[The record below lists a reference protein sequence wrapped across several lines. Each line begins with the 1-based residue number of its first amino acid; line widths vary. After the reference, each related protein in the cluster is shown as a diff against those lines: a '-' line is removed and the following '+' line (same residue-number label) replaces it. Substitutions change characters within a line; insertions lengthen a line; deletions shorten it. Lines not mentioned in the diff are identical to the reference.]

1 MKAPSNCYGVSTEI
15 HRVTNT
21 PDLASRAAAYGVEY
35 AVVDGTNPTE
45 VYEAMQVA
53 MEHARSGKGPY
64 LVEAKVY
71 RYQGHYC
78 GDPAVYRPKEY
89 MEEALKKDGIMLLG
103 ERLMKLGATQEEL
116 DAVKAE
122 AEAEMDEAVKFA
134 DESPYPDPAT
144 VLEALHEEMLR
155 DDKMFIMGEDMAVMG
170 NVFAITRGFL
180 DEFGPNR
187 VIDTPISEEG
197 FVGMA
202 VGAAMRGMH
211 PVVELMYDDFA
222 TECADPLFN
231 QAAKIRY
238 MTGGQCSVPMV
249 LRAPM
254 GAGRRNAGQ
263 HSQSLENFFCHFP
276 GLKVVAPCSAE
287 DAKGLLKTAIRDEDP
302 VIFLEHKLLYAH
314 KEEIPEGEY
323 TIPLGQAKV
332 KREGKDLTIISWSR
346 EVNFALEA
354 AKTLEQEGID
364 VEVLDLRSLVPLDWD
379 AIKASISKTHNAIIV
394 SEEVKRGS
402 FAGELSAEISE
413 ELFDELDAPVERVC
427 GLNICSP
434 FSPVLEDENFPHPAD
449 IVAAVKRVLN
459 K

>member
-1 MKAPSNCYGVSTEI
+1 MSKKITVSKAIG
-15 HRVTNT
+15 
-21 PDLASRAAAYGVEY
+21 
-35 AVVDGTNPTE
+35 
-45 VYEAMQVA
+45 
-53 MEHARSGKGPY
+53 
-64 LVEAKVY
+64 
-71 RYQGHYC
+71 
-78 GDPAVYRPKEY
+78 
-89 MEEALKKDGIMLLG
+89 
-103 ERLMKLGATQEEL
+103 
-116 DAVKAE
+116 
-122 AEAEMDEAVKFA
+122 
-134 DESPYPDPAT
+134 
-144 VLEALHEEMLR
+144 EALHEEMLR

-180 DEFGPNR
+180 EEFGPNR

-202 VGAAMRGMH
+202 VGAAMRGMR

-254 GAGRRNAGQ
+254 GSGRRNAGQ

-287 DAKGLLKTAIRDEDP
+287 DAKGLLKTAIRDDDP
-302 VIFLEHKLLYAH
+302 VVFLEHKLLYAR

-323 TIPLGQAKV
+323 TIPLGKASV

-346 EVNFALEA
+346 EVNFSMEA
-354 AKTLEQEGID
+354 AEALSKEGID
-364 VEVLDLRSLVPLDWD
+364 AEVLDLRSLVPLDWD
-379 AIKASISKTHNAIIV
+379 AIRASVSKTHYVVIV

-402 FAGELSAEISE
+402 YAGELSAQIAE

-427 GLNICSP
+427 GLSICSP
-434 FSPVLEDENFPHPAD
+434 FSPVLEDKNFPHPEN
-449 IVAAVKRVLN
+449 IVQAVKHVLN

>member
-1 MKAPSNCYGVSTEI
+1 
-15 HRVTNT
+15 
-21 PDLASRAAAYGVEY
+21 
-35 AVVDGTNPTE
+35 
-45 VYEAMQVA
+45 
-53 MEHARSGKGPY
+53 
-64 LVEAKVY
+64 
-71 RYQGHYC
+71 
-78 GDPAVYRPKEY
+78 
-89 MEEALKKDGIMLLG
+89 
-103 ERLMKLGATQEEL
+103 
-116 DAVKAE
+116 
-122 AEAEMDEAVKFA
+122 
-134 DESPYPDPAT
+134 
-144 VLEALHEEMLR
+144 
-155 DDKMFIMGEDMAVMG
+155 
-170 NVFAITRGFL
+170 
-180 DEFGPNR
+180 
-187 VIDTPISEEG
+187 
-197 FVGMA
+197 MA

>member
-1 MKAPSNCYGVSTEI
+1 MSKKITVSKAIG
-15 HRVTNT
+15 
-21 PDLASRAAAYGVEY
+21 
-35 AVVDGTNPTE
+35 
-45 VYEAMQVA
+45 
-53 MEHARSGKGPY
+53 
-64 LVEAKVY
+64 
-71 RYQGHYC
+71 
-78 GDPAVYRPKEY
+78 
-89 MEEALKKDGIMLLG
+89 
-103 ERLMKLGATQEEL
+103 
-116 DAVKAE
+116 
-122 AEAEMDEAVKFA
+122 
-134 DESPYPDPAT
+134 
-144 VLEALHEEMLR
+144 EALHEEMLR

-364 VEVLDLRSLVPLDWD
+364 VEVLDLRIP
-379 AIKASISKTHNAIIV
+379 
-394 SEEVKRGS
+394 GS
-402 FAGELSAEISE
+402 PGL
-413 ELFDELDAPVERVC
+413 ERNQGIHFQDPQRHHRLRRSQARQLRWRALC
-427 GLNICSP
+427 
-434 FSPVLEDENFPHPAD
+434 
-449 IVAAVKRVLN
+449 
-459 K
+459 

>member
-1 MKAPSNCYGVSTEI
+1 MSKKITVSKAIG
-15 HRVTNT
+15 
-21 PDLASRAAAYGVEY
+21 
-35 AVVDGTNPTE
+35 
-45 VYEAMQVA
+45 
-53 MEHARSGKGPY
+53 
-64 LVEAKVY
+64 
-71 RYQGHYC
+71 
-78 GDPAVYRPKEY
+78 
-89 MEEALKKDGIMLLG
+89 
-103 ERLMKLGATQEEL
+103 
-116 DAVKAE
+116 
-122 AEAEMDEAVKFA
+122 
-134 DESPYPDPAT
+134 
-144 VLEALHEEMLR
+144 EALHEEMLR

-180 DEFGPNR
+180 EEFGPNR

-202 VGAAMRGMH
+202 VGAAMRGMR

-254 GAGRRNAGQ
+254 GSGRRNAGQ

-287 DAKGLLKTAIRDEDP
+287 DAKGLLKTAIRDDDP
-302 VIFLEHKLLYAH
+302 VVFLEHKLLYAR

-323 TIPLGQAKV
+323 TIPLGKARV

-346 EVNFALEA
+346 EVNFSMEA
-354 AKTLEQEGID
+354 AEALSKEGID
-364 VEVLDLRSLVPLDWD
+364 AEVLDLRSLVPLDWD
-379 AIKASISKTHNAIIV
+379 AIRASVSKTHYVVIV

-402 FAGELSAEISE
+402 YAGELSAQIAE

-434 FSPVLEDENFPHPAD
+434 FSPVLEDKNFPHPEN
-449 IVAAVKRVLN
+449 IVQAVKHVLN